1 MSLTPNAQRQH
12 CYLCDLPRS
21 QWAMLHDFSE
31 PVCRGCVNYEGPD
44 RIEMVID
51 SARQMKRAYG
61 FQDVKPYVKQPPPPP
76 PPPTGVPPRSIH
88 DGPPPPP
95 HHGGLESRSHVVAP
109 PPGAMDRYPL
119 HDSRVTANSRLM
131 EYKQSQQQRMP
142 PTSGVPPGV
151 VGVHHRGG
159 DPESVA
165 DLHRGSP
172 AGLAVPIA
180 ARNGHLTPHHMGGL
194 PHHANIASIRGSG
207 PGVGA
212 GGGGGGP
219 NPPIAM
225 MNGKRSSGGDHEDD
239 DNSNHSSSEEL
250 KRGSPDTDPNNRPAA
265 VRETISLLS
274 TCLPFEIRFKKD
286 HKLCG
291 RVFSFDAT
299 CKPGPDY
306 ELKIYI
312 EYPSGSGSTYNSAS
326 GVAKQ
331 MYQDSMKDLGKGLS
345 SGFKY
350 LEYEMKHSSG
360 DWRLLVDL
368 LPESVRF
375 FKESVKKEN
384 LPTPYVDAS
393 LPPLPHHYASRGLPP
408 PPTSK
413 QCVTIPSQRMYLE
426 GQSRKRKCSPEP
438 DSEMGGKLSEEQ
450 HRRQQWMQNQTEAL
464 KLTIATAGY
473 GSGPPSSTSV
483 SPMSSNL
490 TPTPPDGNTNVGQ
503 GGPSPM
509 AALMNVTDNLTSAS
523 PNRAENAQVRSHGLR
538 HSSHSPNSNPQKTRP
553 NQAPPV
559 SDSGVGSTMPE
570 STVPSTESL
579 KCTICNQRL
588 EDTHFVQCPS
598 VPEHKFCFPCSRE
611 SIKDQGAGNEVYCP
625 SKNKCPL
632 VGSLVPWAFMQNEI
646 ATILGDE
653 YKELKIKKERDT

>member
-1 MSLTPNAQRQH
+1 MSLAPSAQRQH

-31 PVCRGCVNYEGPD
+31 HVCRGCVNYEGPD
-44 RIEMVID
+44 RIEMVIE

-76 PPPTGVPPRSIH
+76 AGVPPRSLH
-88 DGPPPPP
+88 DAPPT
-95 HHGGLESRSHVVAP
+95 HHASMDSRNHGVAP

-119 HDSRVTANSRLM
+119 HDNRVVANNRMM
-131 EYKQSQQQRMP
+131 EYKQSQQRIP
-142 PTSGVPPGV
+142 NPVPPGV
-151 VGVHHRGG
+151 GIHHRN

-165 DLHRGSP
+165 EMHRGNS
-172 AGLAVPIA
+172 AGLGVPMNS
-180 ARNGHLTPHHMGGL
+180 RNGHMPPSGVPPHHMGL
-194 PHHANIASIRGSG
+194 SHHTNIQNSVRSSG
-207 PGVGA
+207 PST
-212 GGGGGGP
+212 GP
-219 NPPIAM
+219 NQPIGI
-225 MNGKRSSGGDHEDD
+225 MNGKRAADHEDD
-239 DNSNHSSSEEL
+239 DNSNHSSSDDI
-250 KRGSPDTDPNNRPAA
+250 KRGSPDSDPNNRPAA
-265 VRETISLLS
+265 VRETISVLS
-274 TCLPFEIRFKKD
+274 TCVPFEVRFKKD

-291 RVFSFDAT
+291 RVFSFDASY
-299 CKPGPDY
+299 KPGAEY

-312 EYPSGSGSTYNSAS
+312 EYPSGSNNVYNSAS

-331 MYQDSMKDLGKGLS
+331 MYQDCMKDFGKGLS

-350 LEYEMKHSSG
+350 LEYEMKHASG
-360 DWRLLVDL
+360 DWRLLGEL

-375 FKESVKKEN
+375 FKEQIKRET
-384 LPTPYVDAS
+384 LPTPHIDTS
-393 LPPLPHHYASRGLPP
+393 LPPLPTYAARGLPP
-408 PPTSK
+408 PIK
-413 QCVTIPSQRMYLE
+413 QCISMPTQRMYSDN
-426 GQSRKRKCSPEP
+426 QIRKRKCSPEP
-438 DSEMGGKLSEEQ
+438 DSDIGGKLTDEQ
-450 HRRQQWMQNQTEAL
+450 HKRQQWMQNQAEAL

-490 TPTPPDGNTNVGQ
+490 TPTPPDGNSNACQ

-509 AALMNVTDNLTSAS
+509 AALMNVTDNLTPAS
-523 PNRAENAQVRSHGLR
+523 PSRGENIQTRSHGLR
-538 HSSHSPNSNPQKTRP
+538 HSAHSPNSNLQKNRP
-553 NQAPPV
+553 NQAAPV

-598 VPEHKFCFPCSRE
+598 VSEHKFCFPCSRN
-611 SIKDQGAGNEVYCP
+611 SIKEQGAGSEVYCP

-632 VGSLVPWAFMQNEI
+632 VGSNVPWAFMQNEI
-646 ATILGDE
+646 ATILGEE